1 MTPEERPMLA
11 YVYTVTISEKTSVV
25 FQASAKEHH
34 FVLFIIFKSQKNR
47 LKLCVIMLEDLDE
60 ELELPQDDKN
70 PHSVANLPKNVR
82 VCSLSKRDKVK

>member
-70 PHSVANLPKNVR
+70 PHSVANLPKNVSC
-82 VCSLSKRDKVK
+82 VFLIQKG